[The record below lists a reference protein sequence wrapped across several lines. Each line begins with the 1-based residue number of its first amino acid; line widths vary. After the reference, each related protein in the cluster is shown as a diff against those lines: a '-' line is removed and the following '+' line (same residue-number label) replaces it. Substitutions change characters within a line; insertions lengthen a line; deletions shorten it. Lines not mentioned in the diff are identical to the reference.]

1 VGGLETVGFDKLLIY
16 LANKDAAD
24 NICEDST
31 RKEVTNKL
39 ELAKKLAIGAVT
51 PPIKAEDIYGKS
63 FDLMKVTAP
72 KTVLVFWASW
82 CPHCTETLPELKQIY
97 EASPGKFEVVA
108 VSVDE
113 DVNDAKNAIENYGFN
128 WINIAEGMGWDGK
141 IPLEYGI
148 AATPTFFILDK
159 EKKII
164 SKPRNMRE
172 LKQALALP

>member
-1 VGGLETVGFDKLLIY
+1 
-16 LANKDAAD
+16 
-24 NICEDST
+24 
-31 RKEVTNKL
+31 
-39 ELAKKLAIGAVT
+39 
-51 PPIKAEDIYGKS
+51 
-63 FDLMKVTAP
+63 M
-72 KTVLVFWASW
+72 
-82 CPHCTETLPELKQIY
+82 
-97 EASPGKFEVVA
+97 VA

-113 DVNDAKNAIENYGFN
+113 DVNNAKNAIENYGFN

-141 IPLEYGI
+141 ISLEYGI